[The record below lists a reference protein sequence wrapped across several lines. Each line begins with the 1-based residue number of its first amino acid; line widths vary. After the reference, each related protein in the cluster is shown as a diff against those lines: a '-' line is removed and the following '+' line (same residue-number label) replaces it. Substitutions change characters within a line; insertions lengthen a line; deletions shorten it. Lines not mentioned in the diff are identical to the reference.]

1 MMTKNAPPPK
11 VLIIHN
17 QAEIYRDMLAA
28 GAPGLR
34 FAECTRYDDV
44 PDALAREQP
53 EVVLSFKFEPKP
65 YPRAAILACPSVRWI
80 QTAGAGIDHMA
91 PWDPAKITLTNA
103 GGIHGD
109 LMSQYVL
116 GVLMMRGHRFAE
128 YAALQRE
135 RSWKRTN
142 PTSLYGSTMTI
153 VGMGKIGR
161 EIARRAAVF
170 GIRIVG
176 VNTTGTPVE
185 GAERVY
191 PIAQLRQ
198 AVAEADTVVLVV
210 PLTPQTRG
218 LIDAP
223 TIAAMKKGAFLINVA
238 RGGVADEAAVVAALR
253 SGQLSGAAFDVFT
266 AEPLPADSPLWD
278 APNLLITP
286 HSSSDGDLWQRDVA
300 KIFIDNLAR
309 FRAGEPLRNVVD
321 PARGY

>member
-17 QAEIYRDMLAA
+17 EAAIYRDMLAA
-28 GAPGLR
+28 R
-34 FAECTRYDDV
+34 FPDMRFPECTRYDDV
-44 PDALAREQP
+44 PAALAREQP
-53 EVVLSFKFEPKP
+53 EIVLGFKCEPRP
-65 YPRAAILACPSVRWI
+65 HPREAILAAPSVRWV

-91 PWDPAKITLTNA
+91 PWDPAKVTVTNA

-128 YAALQRE
+128 YAALQRG
-135 RSWKRTN
+135 RTWKRTN
-142 PTSLYGSTMTI
+142 PKSLYGTTMTI

-161 EIARRAAVF
+161 EIARRAAAF

-176 VNTTGTPVE
+176 VNTSGSPVE

-191 PIAQLRQ
+191 PIVELRE
-198 AVAEADTVVLVV
+198 AVAQADAVVLVV
-210 PLTPQTRG
+210 PLTAQTRG
-218 LIDAP
+218 IIGADML
-223 TIAAMKKGAFLINVA
+223 AAMKPGAFLINVA
-238 RGGVADEAAVVAALR
+238 RGGIVDEAALVASLR
-253 SGQLSGAAFDVFT
+253 AGHLGGAAVDVFT
-266 AEPLPADSPLWD
+266 TEPLPADSPMWD

-300 KIFIDNLAR
+300 KIFLDNLAR
-309 FRAGEPLRNVVD
+309 WRAGEPLRNVVD